1 MTGPRPDEPQRE
13 ILTVD
18 EAAQLL
24 GVSLKTFQKVLR
36 EGEVPGRKIGREWK
50 FSRRALI
57 AWVGDSRSADFLDVE
72 DETEGA
78 RPHADERRDAPTH
91 ALRDAEPRRT
101 QRAPHLHSTPSAS
114 TPAPQNRKRADHE
127 MAFEED

>member
-1 MTGPRPDEPQRE
+1 MTGPRQDEPQRE

-57 AWVGDSRSADFLDVE
+57 AWVGDGRSADFLDVD
-72 DETEGA
+72 DESDGA
-78 RPHADERRDAPTH
+78 RAPTE
-91 ALRDAEPRRT
+91 APTRSLRDATPRR
-101 QRAPHLHSTPSAS
+101 APAPPHLHSTP
-114 TPAPQNRKRADHE
+114 PAPTQTPSRKRADHE

>member
-57 AWVGDSRSADFLDVE
+57 AWVAAGRSAEFLDV
-72 DETEGA
+72 DDVGEGGRSDA
-78 RPHADERRDAPTH
+78 DGRPAPAPR
-91 ALRDAEPRRT
+91 ALRDVT
-101 QRAPHLHSTPSAS
+101 QLRAPSVPHLHSTPA
-114 TPAPQNRKRADHE
+114 APTKKRADHE

>member
-1 MTGPRPDEPQRE
+1 MTGPRHDEPLRE

-57 AWVGDSRSADFLDVE
+57 AWVGDGRSADFLDV
-72 DETEGA
+72 DDGA
-78 RPHADERRDAPTH
+78 ELTRSPADVGADLPTR
-91 ALRDAEPRRT
+91 ALRDGAPRRAAST
-101 QRAPHLHSTPSAS
+101 PHLHSTPSVP
-114 TPAPQNRKRADHE
+114 TKKRADHE